1 MKVLQELERLNNIS
15 INNNPSL
22 WEKKHKN
29 NFKIFS
35 LNCQSLRGK
44 IEHFREDNIVTT
56 SDVICLSET
65 WLLSDE
71 NIENIQIAGYVL
83 RANGVGRGKGIATY
97 FRQNIFHH
105 CQDIKKKYFQLMK
118 LISKSLDVISVYRSK
133 EGQIDEL
140 LNDITDIISWEKRTL
155 ICGDFNICYNE
166 DRSNKLIETLENHG
180 FNQLVQEATFIKGS
194 LIDHVYLREC
204 ETRSNVDCCLYS
216 PYYCAMD
223 HDALLTTVCI
233 REEQL

>member
-1 MKVLQELERLNNIS
+1 
-15 INNNPSL
+15 
-22 WEKKHKN
+22 
-29 NFKIFS
+29 
-35 LNCQSLRGK
+35 
-44 IEHFREDNIVTT
+44 
-56 SDVICLSET
+56 
-65 WLLSDE
+65 
-71 NIENIQIAGYVL
+71 
-83 RANGVGRGKGIATY
+83 
-97 FRQNIFHH
+97 
-105 CQDIKKKYFQLMK
+105 MK
-118 LISKSLDVISVYRSK
+118 LISESLDVISVYRSQ

-140 LNDITDIISWEKRTL
+140 LNDITDMISWEKSTL

-180 FNQLVQEATFIKGS
+180 FKQLVQEATFIKGS
-194 LIDHVYLREC
+194 LIDHVYLREG